1 MVEHRPDDE
10 EDDGIEVGS
19 LPDDDEPGSP
29 PPRPVAPTNEPA
41 LEINGYQL
49 VSEIQRGGQAAVFLA
64 IQKSTGR
71 RVALKI
77 IFGGPYASEADRE
90 RMNQEVRILAALDH
104 PNIVSVVDRG
114 ETANGSLYFVMNYVD
129 GRPLNEFLDDFRRD
143 RNEQLTQADL
153 ADLLKLF
160 RRICEAVNAAHLR
173 GIVHRDLKPANIV
186 IDAYGEPHILDFG
199 LAHAAIAAGGAPN
212 ADTSR
217 LGEFVGSL
225 EWASPEQARGDAS
238 QIDTR
243 TDVYALGV
251 ILYEMITGEFPYD
264 VFAELR
270 HVLDTIVSVRPPP
283 PSKALARAA
292 KGKRSGATFVC
303 DPALDRIV
311 LKALSKSREDRYQN
325 AGELARAVAQYLDT
339 PRAQPRS
346 ARRAIVIGVSALLA
360 VAGLAAA
367 GWRFWIAPAHQREPP
382 QVQYDDGI
390 FGFATDG
397 DSVVFV
403 FEPARYGA
411 ARHESGRLVQ
421 TAEIG
426 PISRVQV
433 AGAFNDWSKDNPD
446 WRMKSVGPDR
456 FELRKKWSK
465 FKQRA
470 EWPYK
475 FFVNGEY
482 WVGAPGHAANRERV
496 VTDSATFNLL
506 LVNPTAADE
515 SQIRALRAFRD
526 QLDAVWPGQGANL
539 VFDQSNRLHFSF
551 AHLAPGQRM
560 TDLEPLR
567 GIPLVS
573 LDIAAAKV
581 TDLSPLKDIVTL
593 ESLRVSDGTF
603 YAIAGPILNAL
614 GQRDFGAAQ
623 RETARAFEGLLDVP
637 ALDRAHATL
646 QQAVANLRALHEHP
660 GHPIPHPAR
669 FGRHTYALIITPM
682 RWHEAQHFASQLGGH
697 IATASTKEENEW
709 IMETFA
715 LPALGRSIWLG
726 GTDEGSE
733 SFWRWITNEGWRFE
747 NWGHP
752 EPNNEH
758 GVENALAMRP
768 DGWWMDADG
777 YSLRL
782 PFVIEWDE
790 APAESDR

>member
-1 MVEHRPDDE
+1 MVGYRPDDE
-10 EDDGIEVGS
+10 EDDGIEVGA
-19 LPDDDEPGSP
+19 LPDDDGTT
-29 PPRPVAPTNEPA
+29 APSSTAAPQGAEPA

-77 IFGGPYASEADRE
+77 IFGGPYAAEADRE

-114 ETANGSLYFVMNYVD
+114 ETADGSLYFVMNYVD
-129 GRPLNEFLDDFRRD
+129 GRLLNEFLDDFRRD
-143 RNEQLTQADL
+143 RNDQLTQADL

-160 RRICEAVNAAHLR
+160 RRICEAVNAAHIR

-199 LAHAAIAAGGAPN
+199 LAHAAVAVGGSPN
-212 ADTSR
+212 AETTR

-251 ILYEMITGEFPYD
+251 ILYEIITGEFPYD
-264 VFAELR
+264 VSAELR
-270 HVLDTIVSVRPPP
+270 HVLDTIINVRPPP
-283 PSKALARAA
+283 PSKILARAT
-292 KGKRSGATFVC
+292 KGGRNAVLFKLDS
-303 DPALDRIV
+303 ALDRIV

-325 AGELARAVAQYLDT
+325 AGEFGRAISEYLEM
-339 PRAQPRS
+339 PRS
-346 ARRAIVIGVSALLA
+346 SSKPMRWIAGIAALTLVLIVGLGFAAWRYRFDPSRAAALLP
-360 VAGLAAA
+360 VL
-367 GWRFWIAPAHQREPP
+367 
-382 QVQYDDGI
+382 YDEGI
-390 FGFATDG
+390 FGFASDG
-397 DSVVFV
+397 DSVVFI

-411 ARHESGRLVQ
+411 ARHENGRLIQ
-421 TAEIG
+421 ASEIG

-433 AGAFNDWSKDNPD
+433 AGAFNNWSKDSPD
-446 WRMKSVGPDR
+446 WRMKPVSPER
-456 FELRKKWSK
+456 FELRKKWSA
-465 FKQRA
+465 FAERA

-496 VTDSATFNLL
+496 VTDSATFNLV
-506 LVNPTAADE
+506 LVNPLAADE
-515 SQIRALRAFRD
+515 SQIRALRAYRD
-526 QLDAVWPGQGANL
+526 QLDALWPGQGANL

-551 AHLAPGQRM
+551 AHLAPGQRI

-567 GIPLVS
+567 GIPLVT
-573 LDIAAAKV
+573 LDISQAKV
-581 TDLSPLKDIVTL
+581 TDLSPLKDMLTL

-603 YAIAGPILNAL
+603 YAISGTMLAAL
-614 GQRDFGAAQ
+614 AQRDFGAAQ
-623 RETARAFEGLLDVP
+623 REIARAFDGLLDVP
-637 ALDRAHATL
+637 ALDRAHTTL
-646 QQAVANLRALHEHP
+646 QQAIANLRALHEHP
-660 GHPIPHPAR
+660 GNPLPHPAR
-669 FGRHTYALIITPM
+669 FGRHTYALVLTPM
-682 RWHEAQHFASQLGGH
+682 NFHEAARFASTHGGH
-697 IATASTKEENEW
+697 LATATTKAENEW

-715 LPALGRSIWLG
+715 LSALGRSLWLG

-733 SFWRWITNEGWRFE
+733 SFWRWITGEGWRYE

-758 GVENALAMRP
+758 GVEHALAMRP

-782 PFVIEWDE
+782 PFVIEWDAE
-790 APAESDR
+790 ADR

>member
-1 MVEHRPDDE
+1 M
-10 EDDGIEVGS
+10 GS
-19 LPDDDEPGSP
+19 LPDDEAPRVPSTPPEEP
-29 PPRPVAPTNEPA
+29 V

-49 VSEIQRGGQAAVFLA
+49 IKEIQRGGQATVFLA
-64 IQKSTGR
+64 LQNSTGR

-77 IFGGPYASEADRE
+77 IFGGRYAAEADRE

-114 ETANGSLYFVMNYVD
+114 ETADGSQYFVMNYVD

-143 RNEQLTQADL
+143 RNHALTRADL
-153 ADLLKLF
+153 ADLLRLF

-199 LAHAAIAAGGAPN
+199 LAHAAVAAGGAPN
-212 ADTSR
+212 ASSTK

-225 EWASPEQARGDAS
+225 EWASPEQARGEAS

-270 HVLDTIVSVRPPP
+270 HVLDTIVNVRPAP
-283 PSKALARAA
+283 PSKILVREARGGDRAA
-292 KGKRSGATFVC
+292 AIC

-311 LKALSKSREDRYQN
+311 LKALAKAREDRYQN
-325 AGELARAVAQYLDT
+325 AGELARAIANYIDAPPPP
-339 PRAQPRS
+339 PRAN
-346 ARRAIVIGVSALLA
+346 RAPFF
-360 VAGLAAA
+360 AGALAAA
-367 GWRFWIAPAHQREPP
+367 LVAGGFAAWWLLRAPAREPALIAPN
-382 QVQYDDGI
+382 YDEGI
-390 FGFATDG
+390 FGFATEG
-397 DSVVFV
+397 DSVVFI
-403 FEPARYGA
+403 FEPARYDA
-411 ARHESGRLVQ
+411 ARHDNGRLVH

-433 AGAFNDWSKDNPD
+433 AGAFNDWSRDAAE
-446 WRMKSVGPDR
+446 WRLKPEGPDR
-456 FELRKKWSK
+456 YALRKKWSK
-465 FKQRA
+465 FKAHA
-470 EWPYK
+470 EWPFK
-475 FFVNGEY
+475 FYVNSEY
-482 WVGAPGHAANRERV
+482 WIGAPGRAANRERV

-506 LVNPTAADE
+506 LINPSAADE
-515 SQIRALRAFRD
+515 SKTRALRAYRD
-526 QLDAVWPGQGANL
+526 QIDAAWPGQGVNL
-539 VFDQSNRLHFSF
+539 VFDASNRLHFSF
-551 AHLAPGQRM
+551 AHLAPGQRV

-573 LDIAAAKV
+573 LDIGQAKV
-581 TDLSPLKDIVTL
+581 TDLSPLKQMTTL
-593 ESLRVSDGTF
+593 EQLRVSDGTF
-603 YAIAGPILNAL
+603 DAISGPAL
-614 GQRDFGAAQ
+614 RALERRDFGAAQ
-623 RETARAFEGLLDVP
+623 REAARAFDGLLDVP

-646 QQAVANLRALHEHP
+646 QQAVANLRALHEYP

-669 FGRHTYALIITPM
+669 HGGHTYALVVTPM
-682 RWHEAQHFASQLGGH
+682 HWHEAARFAERHGGRL
-697 IATASTKEENEW
+697 ATSTTKTENDW
-709 IMETFA
+709 LMETFA
-715 LPALGRSIWLG
+715 MAALGRSLWLG

-733 SFWRWITNEGWRFE
+733 SFWRWISGEGWRFE

-758 GVENALAMRP
+758 GVEHALAMRP

-790 APAESDR
+790 SETEADR